1 MPSKRRNNGRSKHG
15 RGHVKAVVCSHCG
28 RQVAK
33 VFIAYLRTK
42 PSSDSL
48 SGISSMPVPRG
59 ISLRPKHSNVILF
72 ISNSIWR
79 E

>member
-42 PSSDSL
+42 PSSGSRL
-48 SGISSMPVPRG
+48 GTSSMPVPRG
-59 ISLRPKHSNVILF
+59 ISLRPKPSNVINKSF
-72 ISNSIWR
+72 FV
-79 E
+79 